1 MLSATLIFYPI
12 GFIMYS
18 LYLFWFTH
26 VTELE
31 KNTKTETDMTPKRE
45 PDLLIHC
52 SGGIGRS
59 GTFLT
64 VFHHYSYFKDMLENK
79 KIPTTKCDTSQSDN
93 KEHKAVSLKETVH
106 FMRLQRH
113 PWMVEG
119 DHQYTLA
126 YDITIQL
133 MKNLCHGNE
142 ESKDTA

>member
-1 MLSATLIFYPI
+1 
-12 GFIMYS
+12 MYS

-64 VFHHYSYFKDMLENK
+64 AFHHYSDDRRPEAPVERGSPQDLE
-79 KIPTTKCDTSQSDN
+79 T
-93 KEHKAVSLKETVH
+93 
-106 FMRLQRH
+106 
-113 PWMVEG
+113 
-119 DHQYTLA
+119 
-126 YDITIQL
+126 
-133 MKNLCHGNE
+133 
-142 ESKDTA
+142 